1 MDKLRIFLVEDE
13 FVVREGIK
21 KIDWESHGYEFCGE
35 APDGEMAIPMIRKE
49 KPDVVITDIKM
60 PFMDGLEL
68 TRQVKKEL
76 PYTEIVILSGY
87 EEFGYAKE
95 AVSLGVSQYLTKPI
109 SAAELLKELDEL
121 KESIDKKRIEREI
134 AQRYLNDI
142 AEDTRKNRQDFFNEL
157 IEGSSSVS
165 KLMERAEEIGIGLAA
180 SAYCILLVTSSADGN
195 DESYPEPDR
204 RVNDRLHE
212 WAVSNTDRFLM
223 FDRNMDGQAVLFKGE
238 DEDTLAQTIDE
249 ACDEFKKII
258 SGYDNVRYYAG
269 IGCTVR
275 RLSELNRSY
284 EAASAAFAHRYFDP
298 SNRIVK
304 YNDDL
309 STLSRDIAGDTGEVE
324 FSAMEVS
331 KPDREGLLHYLK
343 TGDISELEYFVDE
356 FLNKAGRSALE
367 SLLFRQYV
375 SMDMYFTVVEFIKGL
390 GQDKSAVTAPDGAMS
405 VAQSP
410 EAVRDY
416 LKKLI
421 TEAIDLR
428 NSISH
433 SRYQDVVDSVIKYIE
448 EHFADEEL
456 SLNVLAEYVRFSPN
470 HLSMIFSQHMGET
483 FSRYLIDYRIGKAK
497 EALKCTSK
505 KSSEIAV
512 EVGYR
517 DPHYFSYMF
526 KKVTGMTPTQY
537 REGK

>member
-21 KIDWESHGYEFCGE
+21 KIDWEAHGYEFCGE

-68 TRQVKKEL
+68 TRQVKREL

-109 SAAELLKELDEL
+109 SATELLKELDEL
-121 KESIDKKRIEREI
+121 RESIDKKRIEREI

-165 KLMERAEEIGIGLAA
+165 KLMERAEEIGIDLAA
-180 SAYCILLVTSSADGN
+180 SAYCILLVTSSVDGN
-195 DESYPEPDR
+195 DESYPEPER
-204 RVNDRLHE
+204 RIYDRLHE
-212 WAVSNTDRFLM
+212 WAVSSTDRFLM

-238 DEDTLAQTIDE
+238 DEETLEQIIDK
-249 ACDEFKKII
+249 ACDEFKEII
-258 SGYDNVRYYAG
+258 SGNDIRYYAG
-269 IGCTVR
+269 VGCTVR
-275 RLSELNRSY
+275 RLSELYKSY
-284 EAASAAFAHRYFDP
+284 EAASAAFAHRFFD
-298 SNRIVK
+298 SENRIVK
-304 YNDDL
+304 YSDDL
-309 STLSRDIAGDTGEVE
+309 SALSRDVTGGADEVE

-410 EAVRDY
+410 ETVRDY

-433 SRYQDVVDSVIKYIE
+433 SRYQDVVDSVIRYIE